1 MACPRLCVPF
11 RAVNIALG
19 GGRGCFFSHWPVL
32 FARACVLH
40 SAASH
45 TACAVR
51 RNLLSPQ
58 WTVALTRQTSQD
70 FARAIRID
78 LAQQKTLAS
87 VASSRRIRPRGRL
100 AARPNCVFS
109 PSLRRHSS
117 QIAHPGQ
124 LRVLWSQPKVC
135 LEPLFWVYLRLNQT
149 KTKPCSISRDR
160 FCQLFNCPRVLRPA
174 GPWRALMG
182 PAGAPCRGPYRGPWR
197 GWAGGV
203 AGGRPGG
210 RAGSKGPGEP
220 REARGKPGE
229 AKGGPAGPG
238 GGSGSP
244 GRRPGVA
251 RAPGGR
257 SGEAPAGPGRPCRG
271 GREGPGGPGE
281 ARGGP
286 GGPREPGGPS
296 RVPCTQFGA
305 RRAFS
310 RGRRAQLP
318 QLGYNSSQNSLAGP
332 HNSYNLKNSK
342 KRIIIPSL
350 NF

>member
-124 LRVLWSQPKVC
+124 LRVLWSQPKVR
-135 LEPLFWVYLRLNQT
+135 LEEYLFLGYLRLNQT

-160 FCQLFNCPRVLRPA
+160 FCQLFNCPRVLCPA

-251 RAPGGR
+251 RAAGGR

-332 HNSYNLKNSK
+332 HNSYNLKKIKEKNNNSF
-342 KRIIIPSL
+342 S
-350 NF
+350 

>member
-1 MACPRLCVPF
+1 MAFF
-11 RAVNIALG
+11 RT
-19 GGRGCFFSHWPVL
+19 GRYCL
-32 FARACVLH
+32 RARVLH

-45 TACAVR
+45 TACVVR

-318 QLGYNSSQNSLAGP
+318 QLRYNSSQNSLAGP